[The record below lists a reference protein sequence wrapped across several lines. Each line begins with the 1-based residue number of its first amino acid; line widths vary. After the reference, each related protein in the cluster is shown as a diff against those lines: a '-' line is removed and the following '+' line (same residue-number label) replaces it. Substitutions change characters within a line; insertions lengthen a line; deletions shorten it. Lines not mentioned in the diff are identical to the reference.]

1 MKYRQSDITP
11 AGEGELKALKRLP
24 RPVFG
29 HASALPN
36 RAISESHSHAWG
48 QLSYAIQGVIEVS
61 APAAHYV
68 APPTF
73 AVWIPAGTPHGV
85 RCSGGATLRS
95 LYVDP
100 AVLPLPPSDCRVLEV
115 TPLLRELISEFS
127 KAPVEY
133 DEDGPVGRLVT
144 VLLDQLVCAPNVSLM
159 LPWPTD
165 ERLRAVC
172 ERMQSN
178 LESRTSLE
186 ECAQLLGLSE
196 RTISRLFLQ
205 QTGLTFRL
213 WRQRLR
219 LLCALPLLEQGAR
232 VTDVA
237 IACGYD
243 SMSSFIAAFR
253 EQMGITPGEYLSRPC
268 GADRGG

>member
-1 MKYRQSDITP
+1 M
-11 AGEGELKALKRLP
+11 
-24 RPVFG
+24 
-29 HASALPN
+29 
-36 RAISESHSHAWG
+36 WG

-61 APAAHYV
+61 TPAAHYV
-68 APPTF
+68 APPAF
-73 AVWIPAGTPHGV
+73 AVWIPAGTAHGV

-100 AVLPLPPSDCRVLEV
+100 GVLPLPPSDCRVLEV

-133 DEDGPVGRLVT
+133 DDDGPTGRLVK
-144 VLLDQLVCAPNVSLM
+144 VLLDQLVCAPNVALM
-159 LPWPTD
+159 LPWPRD
-165 ERLRAVC
+165 RRLRAMC
-172 ERMQSN
+172 ERMRTN

-186 ECAQLLGLSE
+186 ECSRSLGLSE
-196 RTISRLFLQ
+196 RSISRLFLQ

-219 LLCALPLLEQGAR
+219 LLSALPLLEQGTR

-237 IACGYD
+237 IACGYE

-253 EQMGITPGEYLSRPC
+253 DQLGITPGEYLSR
-268 GADRGG
+268 GAANHSLR

>member
-1 MKYRQSDITP
+1 MKYRQPDMTLAI
-11 AGEGELKALKRLP
+11 EGELQAFKALP

-29 HASALPN
+29 HASTLPN
-36 RAISESHSHAWG
+36 RPISKSHSHVWG
-48 QLSYAIQGVIEVS
+48 QLSYAIEGVIEVS
-61 APAAHYV
+61 APDAHYV
-68 APPTF
+68 APPAF
-73 AVWIPAGTPHGV
+73 AVWIPAGTLHGV
-85 RCSGGATLRS
+85 RCSGNTTLRS

-100 AVLPLPPSDCRVLEV
+100 VALPLPPSDCRVLEV

-133 DEDGPVGRLVT
+133 DENGPTGRLVK
-144 VLLDQLVCAPNVSLM
+144 VLLDQLVCAPNVALM
-159 LPWPTD
+159 LPWPED
-165 ERLRAVC
+165 QRLRAIC
-172 ERMQSN
+172 EEMQAN
-178 LESRTSLE
+178 LESRLNLT

-219 LLCALPLLEQGAR
+219 LLGALPLLEQGDR

-253 EQMGITPGEYLSRPC
+253 NQMGVTPGEYLSRRQ
-268 GADRGG
+268 A

>member
-1 MKYRQSDITP
+1 MEYRQPDMPLTS
-11 AGEGELKALKRLP
+11 EGELQALKRLP

-36 RAISESHSHAWG
+36 RAISKSHSHAWG

-73 AVWIPAGTPHGV
+73 AVWIPAGMPHGV

-100 AVLPLPPSDCRVLEV
+100 AAIPLPPSYCRVLEV

-133 DEDGPVGRLVT
+133 DENGATGRLVK
-144 VLLDQLVCAPNVSLM
+144 VLLDQLACAPNVALM

-165 ERLRAVC
+165 QRLRTIC
-172 ERMQSN
+172 EEMQAN
-178 LESRTSLE
+178 LESRLNLVD
-186 ECAQLLGLSE
+186 CARLLGLSE

-219 LLCALPLLEQGAR
+219 LLCALPLLEQEDR

-253 EQMGITPGEYLSRPC
+253 DQMGITPGEYLSRRR
-268 GADRGG
+268 A

>member
-1 MKYRQSDITP
+1 MTVAS
-11 AGEGELKALKRLP
+11 EGELETLKRLP

-36 RAISESHSHAWG
+36 RAISKSHSHAWG

-73 AVWIPAGTPHGV
+73 AVWIPAGTFHGV
-85 RCSGGATLRS
+85 RCSGDTTLRS

-100 AVLPLPPSDCRVLEV
+100 AALPLPPSDCRVLEV
-115 TPLLRELISEFS
+115 TPLLRELINEFS

-133 DEDGPVGRLVT
+133 DENGPTGRLVK
-144 VLLDQLVCAPNVSLM
+144 VLLDQLVCAPEVALM
-159 LPWPTD
+159 LPWPAD
-165 ERLRAVC
+165 KRLRGIC
-172 ERMQSN
+172 EEMQADLECRMN
-178 LESRTSLE
+178 LA

-219 LLCALPLLEQGAR
+219 LLSALPLLEQGDR

-253 EQMGITPGEYLSRPC
+253 DQIGITPGEYLSRRR
-268 GADRGG
+268 A